1 MDRRVD
7 EYWERQAEYARADAA
22 AYEEL
27 ARQAMAGRSAPV
39 MRYSGVG
46 DANFIEMHLRALE
59 RHRDDLHQVK
69 LDQETKMKIEGDLA
83 LADELVARGRM
94 DDGQYLTVANTLG
107 EAWKDNKY
115 ELNRDKRA
123 ARVSASRVAK
133 YERMANERPVV
144 DRYLQYSDR
153 YANAWNETNFYQDWL
168 LNHNLIQP
176 PSE

>member
-1 MDRRVD
+1 MDH
-7 EYWERQAEYARADAA
+7 YQRQARYALAETEV
-22 AYEEL
+22 YEEL
-27 ARQAMAGRSAPV
+27 ARQAYAGRSAPV
-39 MRYSGVG
+39 LRWSGVD

-69 LDQETKMKIEGDLA
+69 LDQETKMKLESDLA
-83 LADELVARGRM
+83 VAEELVTTGRIN
-94 DDGQYLTVANTLG
+94 DGQYLELVNRLG

-123 ARVSASRVAK
+123 ARTTARRVAK
-133 YERMANERPVV
+133 YERMANERPDV

-153 YANAWNETNFYQDWL
+153 YAKAWDETNFYQEWL
-168 LNHNLIQP
+168 LNHNLIQQ